1 MEPATLE
8 VYARS
13 ARLVREVWR
22 RLERRLKAY
31 PGQIGRYGAT
41 FLKSIGGD
49 GERYFSSSRAT
60 PLLHLPIWMASRLTQ
75 GELVPLLEAS
85 GLAYFH
91 ARIQDDVLDEPLTR
105 GRPEWLLL
113 SNCLIWDAT
122 SVFLDCSTQAGYRRL
137 CRAALAEFSRATATE
152 RRILLRPDPRYAI
165 RSFAGH
171 AGKAAL
177 AAIPLYAVAARQ
189 GDLAKMRHVMPL
201 VRTLGMAYGLTN
213 DLQGFE
219 RDLAAGHNTFLITE
233 LKRRA
238 LPATVEGPAGV
249 EQALYRTDVVER
261 TLARAIRYH
270 DRARPFARLL
280 GMSSFSDYTDQ
291 RIRWLRGWTR
301 EATLG
306 RLAQAIHLSVT
317 ERQQR

>member
-1 MEPATLE
+1 MERTTLE
-8 VYARS
+8 VYSRS
-13 ARLVREVWR
+13 ARLVREVWK
-22 RLERRLKAY
+22 RLERRLEKY
-31 PGQIGRYGAT
+31 PGEIGRYGAT
-41 FLKSIGGD
+41 FLRSIGGD
-49 GERYFSSSRAT
+49 GERYFSSPRAT
-60 PLLHLPIWMASRLTQ
+60 PLLHLPIWMAKGMTER
-75 GELVPLLEAS
+75 ELVPLLEATA
-85 GLAYFH
+85 LAYFH

-105 GRPEWLLL
+105 GKPEWLLL

-122 SVFLDCSTQAGYRRL
+122 SAFLDCSTRADYRRH
-137 CRAALAEFSRATATE
+137 CRDALAEFSRATASE
-152 RRILLRPDPRYAI
+152 RRVLLRPDPRYAI

-189 GDLAKMRHVMPL
+189 GDWAKMRHVMPL

-213 DLQGFE
+213 DLQGLE
-219 RDLAAGHNTFLITE
+219 RDLAAGHSTFLITE
-233 LKRRA
+233 LKRA
-238 LPATVEGPAGV
+238 SPATREDPIGI

-261 TLARAIRYH
+261 TLGRAIRYH
-270 DRARPFARLL
+270 ERARPFARLL
-280 GMSSFSDYTDQ
+280 GMSEFSDYTDE
-291 RIRWLRGWTR
+291 RTRWLRGWTR